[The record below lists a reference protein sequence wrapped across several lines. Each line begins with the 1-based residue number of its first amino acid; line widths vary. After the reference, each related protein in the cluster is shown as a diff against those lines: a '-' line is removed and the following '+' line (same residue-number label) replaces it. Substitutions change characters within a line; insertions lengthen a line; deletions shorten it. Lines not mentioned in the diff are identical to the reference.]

1 MRSLQESVTGA
12 YQNWRTRQDKLYNV
26 VVKIND
32 ERTESEKELEKQI
45 LADIMDAR
53 LDDRNKEA

>member
-12 YQNWRTRQDKLYNV
+12 YQNWRARQDKLYNV